1 MEWQPDAWQNRAQFF
16 AVSSSM
22 MRRIL
27 VQFAREQGADKRGG
41 RCLRVSLSE
50 AMELEA
56 TDSDHDLVAVDAAL
70 TRLAELDERQ
80 ARVVE
85 LRFFGGLSLEE
96 AAEMLQV
103 SVSTVRRD
111 FRIARAWLRQQLSPA
126 L

>member
-1 MEWQPDAWQNRAQFF
+1 MRPSME
-16 AVSSSM
+16 
-22 MRRIL
+22 I
-27 VQFAREQGADKRGG
+27 
-41 RCLRVSLSE
+41 E
-50 AMELEA
+50 AA
-56 TDSDHDLVAVDAAL
+56 DSDHDLVPVYAAL
-70 TRLAELDERQ
+70 TRLAELDERH

-111 FRIARAWLRQQLSPA
+111 FRIARAWLHQQFSPA